1 MENFSVTTLID
12 ELRCNDKNKK
22 INALKNLDK
31 IAQVLG
37 AERTRDELIPYV
49 SELIDD
55 EDEVLE
61 VLAQELGKLL
71 THVGGES
78 KVLFL
83 LSPLE

>member
-1 MENFSVTTLID
+1 MSNQPITTWID

-61 VLAQELGKLL
+61 VLA
-71 THVGGES
+71 
-78 KVLFL
+78 
-83 LSPLE
+83 